1 MSKRDEQ
8 KRIREQKQ
16 REAQQRAGRQKLLS
30 KAAMFILAPL
40 VLIALGYLIIG
51 QGKVYSPVEV
61 AATDHVR
68 GNPDGVKL
76 VVYADFQCPACAT
89 EHAVLT
95 QAWDRISDRVQLVYR
110 HYPLSTSH
118 PHAWEAA
125 TFAEAAA
132 RQGKFWE
139 MYDLLFINQNYW
151 STLGD
156 VTAEFEGYAQQLGLD
171 LEQVR
176 EDIRSSDV
184 TQKVRNDQLGG
195 TRAGVRSTPTIFI
208 DGRLVPTPR
217 NASELIA
224 AVNAASQ

>member
-16 REAQQRAGRQKLLS
+16 REAQQRAGRQKMLGKL
-30 KAAMFILAPL
+30 ALFVLAPL
-40 VLIALGYLIIG
+40 VLIAMAYALLG
-51 QGKVYSPVEV
+51 QGRVYSPVEI
-61 AATDHVR
+61 AETDHVR
-68 GNPDGVKL
+68 GNAEGVKL

-89 EHAVLT
+89 EHAVLA
-95 QAWDRISDRVQLVYR
+95 QAWDRISGQVQMVFR

-139 MYDLLFINQNYW
+139 MYDLLYVNQSYW
-151 STLGD
+151 ATLGN
-156 VTAEFEGYAQQLGLD
+156 VTAEFEGYAQQLGLN
-171 LEQVR
+171 LEQIR
-176 EDIRSSDV
+176 EDIRSDSV

-195 TRAGVRSTPTIFI
+195 TRAGVRSTPTIFL

-217 NASELIA
+217 TAAELISL
-224 AVNAASQ
+224 VRGAS

>member
-1 MSKRDEQ
+1 
-8 KRIREQKQ
+8 
-16 REAQQRAGRQKLLS
+16 
-30 KAAMFILAPL
+30 
-40 VLIALGYLIIG
+40 
-51 QGKVYSPVEV
+51 
-61 AATDHVR
+61 
-68 GNPDGVKL
+68 
-76 VVYADFQCPACAT
+76 
-89 EHAVLT
+89 
-95 QAWDRISDRVQLVYR
+95 
-110 HYPLSTSH
+110 
-118 PHAWEAA
+118 
-125 TFAEAAA
+125 AA

-151 STLGD
+151 STLGN

-224 AVNAASQ
+224 AVTAASRWREHKATPPAQRRGNNASAAAEARQAGEAAPQAGGFRRRLHLLQQAIHIQARLTQVT